1 MKIEELS
8 QHISK
13 SIQGMFGPKD
23 MEVLKTEIEKLK
35 PGDIYLEIGVDEGRS
50 MAVAHHYA
58 KEGVFIVG
66 VDLHDVPPVSPHTI
80 GRGPFA
86 EQEGVIGWKKRGFFV
101 HGDADMFA
109 ELWMEP
115 INLLFI
121 DGGHDYEEV
130 KKNYLQWE
138 GLVPS
143 GGVILFHDIDYSA
156 PGPREFLDDHYGKG
170 NWEDLHGKIGKVVK

>member
-8 QHISK
+8 QHISN
-13 SIQGMFGPKD
+13 SIQGMFGPAD

-66 VDLHDVPPVSPHTI
+66 IDFHDVYPHSASV
-80 GRGPFA
+80 GRGVFA
-86 EQEGVIGWKKRGFFV
+86 EQEEIIGHKKRGFFV
-101 HGDADMFA
+101 HGDADVFWQ
-109 ELWMEP
+109 LWMEP

-121 DGGHDYEEV
+121 DGGHSYGEV
-130 KKNYLQWE
+130 KENTLHWE

-143 GGVILFHDIDYSA
+143 GGVILFHDIDH
-156 PGPREFLDDHYGKG
+156 PETRKWVNDHYGKDG
-170 NWEDLHGKIGKVVK
+170 YEDLHGKIGKVVVK